1 VSAPQTYSEQ
11 NNMTLL
17 ENILGKEKYASVENQ
32 TYLREKAKNRTEEEI
47 YREDSANSEIMLDYL
62 IELYEDNVMQSYL
75 KQNGPL
81 EVLTTPNIKF
91 HTGGIYHTDSRGS
104 SYRLDDNDHRLIL
117 HTSLDAFKA
126 EVNKNIVNSMNRK

>member
-1 VSAPQTYSEQ
+1 
-11 NNMTLL
+11 MTLL